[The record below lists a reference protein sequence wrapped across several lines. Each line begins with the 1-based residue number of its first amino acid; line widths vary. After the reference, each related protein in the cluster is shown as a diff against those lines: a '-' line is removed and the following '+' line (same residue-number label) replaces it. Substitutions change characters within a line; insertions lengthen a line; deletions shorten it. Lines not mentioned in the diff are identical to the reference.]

1 MLCRQLQKVQHIV
14 WLGKKS
20 LKFNGLF
27 DELTPILLR
36 INKRP
41 EEVT

>member
-1 MLCRQLQKVQHIV
+1 MVAIPKTTTYSIFE
-14 WLGKKS
+14 KKS

>member
-1 MLCRQLQKVQHIV
+1 VVAIPKTTTYSIFK
-14 WLGKKS
+14 KKS

-36 INKRP
+36 INERP

>member
-1 MLCRQLQKVQHIV
+1 VVAIPKTTIYSIFY
-14 WLGKKS
+14 KKS